1 MANYLE
7 NLMKEAKQYSKASGN
22 ALRNSSKARTYPPNE
37 MANNGKGREYYG
49 SMANDSA
56 KIEKEQFGQMFGAL
70 LQGRRY
76 DDKTNKQIK
85 AKKK

>member
-1 MANYLE
+1 MPKKTSYLD
-7 NLMKEAKQYSKASGN
+7 NLQKELG
-22 ALRNSSKARTYPPNE
+22 
-37 MANNGKGREYYG
+37 
-49 SMANDSA
+49 
-56 KIEKEQFGQMFGAL
+56 QFGRAYKKTGEASQQVGPGTDTRASMLRRKQDKQMGQLFGAL